1 MLKIVFHFLIPK
13 LSIKIWYKAH
23 FLILKWTDV
32 SSTWKFLKKEKVPN
46 RKSQEKNVAKAKKMV
61 LNRQKKKQKAENK
74 KLRKPL
80 KMFLKN
86 EKDENNQL
94 LKINKNT
101 VNPFFLFLF
110 LIFTLWLTRLFY
122 TNEKNTISTSRTIL

>member
-13 LSIKIWYKAH
+13 LSIKIWYKAY

-61 LNRQKKKQKAENK
+61 LNRQKKKQKTENK

-86 EKDENNQL
+86 EKNENNQL

-101 VNPFFLFLF
+101 VNPYFF
-110 LIFTLWLTRLFY
+110 IFVSYFY
-122 TNEKNTISTSRTIL
+122 LVVNKIILYQ